1 MENNEVINV
10 SYEVALNVAKTRD
23 ERIARAAWKGKNWVA
38 LSGPEGNVLK
48 AEGFW
53 NRHSRKLAEDLGG
66 QAIVQPYFIF
76 KTEDSQIVMGW
87 TPSQRDMLSND
98 WYVVV
103 D

>member
-1 MENNEVINV
+1 VVLAET
-10 SYEVALNVAKTRD
+10 KRTGD
-23 ERIARAAWKGKNWVA
+23 RIARAAWKGKNWVA
-38 LSGPEGNVLK
+38 ISGPSGNVLK

-53 NRHSRKLAEDLGG
+53 NKHSRKVAEDLGG

-76 KTEDSQIVMGW
+76 KTEDDQICMGW
-87 TPSQRDMLSND
+87 TPSQKDMLECD